1 MSEEVEIEN
10 QVILDEPIDMVDEYV
25 SDDNKEQQHEKE
37 LDLENQ
43 IKEHVNTNDQTE
55 QQQQQ
60 EEEEDDEEDDFD
72 DFNEAESQA
81 AEHNK
86 EEEEV
91 EEEDDDDFG
100 DFDDVEYTQQS
111 EQYQQPEHHEPS
123 LPSSIFSNPLEFS
136 NKLDLKLNEIFPTTT
151 TTSKETTTD
160 NINTTILNE
169 RSDIIYKQISNMPY
183 LQPTN
188 WIKSNIRHNL
198 LIKLGIPINLD
209 ELNTTTTTSITN
221 TNTNS
226 TGIVPISNIENTTR
240 RRSSISVNDI
250 KWNLFNIPKFEE
262 LNIDNDLKLSM
273 IQNTNE
279 ILTKIELENL
289 QHNSEQFLRDSSNSE
304 IIDDK
309 LNQLMNNY
317 QELIKLSSIWINQ
330 IDELKNDFET
340 YENVVQSFI
349 GYSQKL
355 RRDEIFENLKKLKH
369 TKKKKKLW
377 N

>member
-55 QQQQQ
+55 QQQQ
-60 EEEEDDEEDDFD
+60 EEDDEEDDFD
-72 DFNEAESQA
+72 DFNEAEFQA

-86 EEEEV
+86 E